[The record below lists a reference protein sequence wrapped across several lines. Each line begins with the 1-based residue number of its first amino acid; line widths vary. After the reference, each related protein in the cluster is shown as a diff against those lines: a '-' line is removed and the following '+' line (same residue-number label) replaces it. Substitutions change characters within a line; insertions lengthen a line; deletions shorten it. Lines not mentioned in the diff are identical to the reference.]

1 MPVSSVSADA
11 MEVLGGHRDGAECA
25 ALPMRSKGEIPC
37 GFIVLK
43 AAVNRPA
50 AEIEQE
56 CISLI
61 REKIGLVIVSKLA
74 ITVTRLPKTRSA
86 RSFGAP

>member
-1 MPVSSVSADA
+1 M
-11 MEVLGGHRDGAECA
+11 
-25 ALPMRSKGEIPC
+25 
-37 GFIVLK
+37 
-43 AAVNRPA
+43 NRPA

-61 REKIGLVIVSKLA
+61 REKIGRVIVSKLA